1 MPVVHG
7 LPVPVLSGQV
17 TPRAPRPGAEEDPV
31 DHRAVVVPPV
41 PLPRVSRQQ
50 RLQPRPLLITQI
62 MPIQPIISHSTISAE
77 TATKIYETRPR
88 RLRSALATYRPLL
101 DRKRTDPVRDELKW

>member
-31 DHRAVVVPPV
+31 DHRAVVVPPM
-41 PLPRVSRQQ
+41 PPPRVSRQQ
-50 RLQPRPLLITQI
+50 RPQPRPLLITQI

-77 TATKIYETRPR
+77 TATKIYETRPSPCR
-88 RLRSALATYRPLL
+88 QPDEGSGKGTGMEARD
-101 DRKRTDPVRDELKW
+101 DR